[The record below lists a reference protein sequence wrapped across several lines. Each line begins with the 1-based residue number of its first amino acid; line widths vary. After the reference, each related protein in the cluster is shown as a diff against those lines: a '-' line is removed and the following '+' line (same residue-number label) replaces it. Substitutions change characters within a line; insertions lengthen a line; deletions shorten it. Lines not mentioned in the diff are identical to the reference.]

1 MHRSLFVSILLSSN
15 HMPKRPAPKQKNAA
29 GLLDP
34 LVAAGRE
41 PLADRLRPQ
50 TFEEYIGQHQLVDKE
65 RPLRRLLEQAH
76 LPSLILWG
84 PPGTG
89 KTTLARILSK
99 QSGARYVETSAVLSG
114 VADIRVIMEEAERR
128 WVSSKE
134 RTIVFL
140 DEIHRF
146 SKSQQDA
153 LLPFVERGTVTL
165 IGATTEN
172 PSFEVNSALLSRA
185 RVMILERLSD
195 EQIREVLLRA
205 LSDPRGYGGQLVLV
219 PEEVLDEIVRGA
231 DGDARRALNALES
244 GVEASRDEGGAASL
258 SLERLREVLQRTH
271 LAHDKGGDAHYSL
284 ISALHKSLRGSD
296 VQASV
301 YWMMRM
307 LEAGEDPLYLC
318 RRLTR
323 FASEDIGMKDPR
335 ALIQAVSA
343 FQACHLIGMPEC
355 DVILTQLVVYLAKAP
370 KSNACYVAT
379 NMARDDVRRE
389 PSLPVP
395 LHIQNAPT
403 TLMKSQGFGKGYLYP
418 PDADAS
424 GQTYLPELFQGRVY
438 YKEGS

>member
-1 MHRSLFVSILLSSN
+1 MAKRSPSKKS
-15 HMPKRPAPKQKNAA
+15 AT
-29 GLLDP
+29 LLDP
-34 LVAAGRE
+34 LIAQGRE

-50 TFEEYIGQHQLVDKE
+50 TFDEYVGQLQLVGVDK
-65 RPLRRLLEQAH
+65 PLRRLLLQAH

-89 KTTLARILSK
+89 KTTLARILAK
-99 QSGARYVETSAVLSG
+99 QSDARFIEASAVLSG
-114 VADIRVIMEEAERR
+114 VNDIRQIMEEAEHR
-128 WVSSKE
+128 WIASKE

-146 SKSQQDA
+146 NKGQQDA

-172 PSFEVNSALLSRA
+172 PSFEVNAALLSRA
-185 RVMILERLSD
+185 RVLVLERLSD
-195 EQIREVLLRA
+195 EDIREVLLRA
-205 LSDPRGYGGQLVLV
+205 LSDPRGYGGQTILV
-219 PEEVLDEIVRGA
+219 PEEVLDEMVRGA

-258 SLERLREVLQRTH
+258 SLERLRQVLQRTH

-296 VQASV
+296 VQASI

-318 RRLTR
+318 RRLVR
-323 FASEDIGMKDPR
+323 FAAEDIGMKDPR
-335 ALIQAVSA
+335 ATVQAVSA
-343 FQACHLIGMPEC
+343 FQACHLMGMPEC
-355 DVILTQLVVYLAKAP
+355 DVVITQLVIYLAKAP
-370 KSNACYVAT
+370 KSNACYEAT
-379 NMARDDVRRE
+379 MKAREDVRRE

-395 LHIQNAPT
+395 KHIQNAPT
-403 TLMKSQGFGKGYLYP
+403 AMMKDQGFGKGYKYP
-418 PDADAS
+418 PTENAS
-424 GQTYLPELFQGRVY
+424 GQTYLPEMFQGRVY
-438 YKEGS
+438 YEEKR